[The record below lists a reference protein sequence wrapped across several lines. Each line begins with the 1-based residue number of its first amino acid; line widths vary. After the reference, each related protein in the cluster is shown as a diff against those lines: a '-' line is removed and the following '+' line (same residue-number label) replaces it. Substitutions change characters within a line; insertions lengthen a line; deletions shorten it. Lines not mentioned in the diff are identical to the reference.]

1 MQEKRY
7 KPTIKIIA
15 EVSPFPE
22 DTVELRR
29 LQLYDIVNKNITS
42 DFSAT
47 ECRDN
52 IYLIFDYSNFYKVAK
67 LEQTNRSE
75 LDSLC
80 IRFWEA
86 ELNKEGNISIIRRLP
101 VSREITEYPETSYF
115 ITEIFGMNDDFEV
128 SFDFKKFREPVFKEN
143 FWRSF
148 SEITPD
154 HIDYVV
160 AHKIFNDTKLFLLYC
175 IKAGIITEPY
185 ILNRVLEKFSDQLK
199 IL

>member
-15 EVSPFPE
+15 GAAPFPE

-29 LQLYDIVNKNITS
+29 LQLYDIIDKNITS
-42 DFSAT
+42 DFSAI

-52 IYLIFDYSNFYKVAK
+52 IYLMFDYTNFYKVAK
-67 LEQTNRSE
+67 LEQTNRPE

-101 VSREITEYPETSYF
+101 VSRKITEDPETSYF
-115 ITEIFGMNDDFEV
+115 ITEIFGMYNDFEV
-128 SFDFKKFREPVFKEN
+128 SFDFKKFRDLSKEN

-154 HIDYVV
+154 HIDLIGEY
-160 AHKIFNDTKLFLLYC
+160 KTFNDYKLFLLYC
-175 IKAGIITEPY
+175 TKAGTITEPY
-185 ILNRVLEKFSDQLK
+185 IVNRILEKIF
-199 IL
+199 

>member
-15 EVSPFPE
+15 EAAPFPD

-42 DFSAT
+42 DFSVI

-80 IRFWEA
+80 IWFWEA

-101 VSREITEYPETSYF
+101 VSRKITEDPSTSYF
-115 ITEIFGMNDDFEV
+115 VTEIQQLNYDFKI
-128 SFDFKKFREPVFKEN
+128 SFDFKYFNSSLVEDYWIN
-143 FWRSF
+143 FN
-148 SEITPD
+148 ELTPD
-154 HIDYVV
+154 HINTVF
-160 AHKIFNDTKLFLLYC
+160 KSFSLLNTRLFYTYC
-175 IKAGIITEPY
+175 IKAGIISNNRIIDY
-185 ILNRVLEKFSDQLK
+185 IEQAFK

>member
-15 EVSPFPE
+15 EASPFPE

-29 LQLYDIVNKNITS
+29 LRLYDIVNKNITS
-42 DFSAT
+42 DFSAI

-86 ELNKEGNISIIRRLP
+86 ELNNEDNISMIRRLP
-101 VSREITEYPETSYF
+101 VSRKITEDPSTSYF
-115 ITEIFGMNDDFEV
+115 VTEIQHLNYDFKI
-128 SFDFKKFREPVFKEN
+128 SFDFKYFNSSLVEDY
-143 FWRSF
+143 WISF
-148 SEITPD
+148 NALTPD
-154 HIDYVV
+154 YVNS
-160 AHKIFNDTKLFLLYC
+160 IFNSLLNTRLFYIYC
-175 IKAGIITEPY
+175 IKAGIISN
-185 ILNRVLEKFSDQLK
+185 NRIIDYLIQAFK

>member
-1 MQEKRY
+1 MQEKIY

-42 DFSAT
+42 DFSAI

-52 IYLIFDYSNFYKVAK
+52 IYLIFDYTNFYKVAK
-67 LEQTNRSE
+67 LEQTNRPE

-101 VSREITEYPETSYF
+101 VNREITEYPETSYF
-115 ITEIFGMNDDFEV
+115 ITEIFGTNNDFGV
-128 SFDFKKFREPVFKEN
+128 SFDFKRFREPNFTDEY

-154 HIDYVV
+154 HIDYLG
-160 AHKIFNDTKLFLLYC
+160 AYKIFNDTKLFLLYC
-175 IKAGIITEPY
+175 TKAGIITKPN
-185 ILNRVLEKFSDQLK
+185 IVNRILEKFF
-199 IL
+199 

>member
-42 DFSAT
+42 DFSAI

-86 ELNKEGNISIIRRLP
+86 ELNNEDNISIIRRLP
-101 VSREITEYPETSYF
+101 VSRVITEDPDTSYF
-115 ITEIFGMNDDFEV
+115 ITEISGTNNDFRV
-128 SFDFKKFREPVFKEN
+128 SFDFKRFREPNFKEN
-143 FWRSF
+143 FWRTF

-154 HIDYVV
+154 HIDYVG
-160 AHKIFNDTKLFLLYC
+160 ANKIFNDTKLFLLYC
-175 IKAGIITEPY
+175 TKAGIITEPY
-185 ILNRVLEKFSDQLK
+185 IVNRILERFF
-199 IL
+199 